1 MSEVKINMRELKA
14 SIADVLPVMKAA
26 EKSNIVTIT
35 HALVESTIGEVYFQ
49 ATDRFCAIN
58 SVFAREDGGN
68 RFPEFRFFV
77 DIESLN
83 ILKAHAPSNGIEVT
97 PDGFTVLT
105 PHGRRHVPGVEQP
118 GDWPNLQWFIDGAWD
133 DPDYFT
139 VGENTKPAGFN
150 PLIVKHIK
158 DVVIH
163 PRLNDMNKPSRIKA
177 HDRVKGVIMPI
188 SLPEASE

>member
-1 MSEVKINMRELKA
+1 MNEIITSMRKVKA
-14 SIADVLPVMKAA
+14 SIADVLPLMKSA
-26 EKSNIVTIT
+26 EKANAGTIT
-35 HALVESTIGEVYFQ
+35 HALVESRNGEVYFQ

-68 RFPEFRFFV
+68 HFPEFRFFV

-83 ILKAHAPSNGIEVT
+83 ILKAYAPSSGIEVT

-118 GDWPNLQWFIDGAWD
+118 GDWPSIQGFIDGAWD

-139 VGENTKPAGFN
+139 VGEGTEPAGFN

-158 DVVIH
+158 DVIVH
-163 PRLNDMNKPSRIKA
+163 PRLNESAKPSRIKA
-177 HDRVKGVIMPI
+177 HDRVKGILMPVR
-188 SLPEASE
+188 LPG